1 MRRLG
6 LPAAV
11 GAHRRGRHAVT
22 PGPARLRPRE
32 WLALVAALAI
42 GHAFRVRIVRFPSDF
57 DAVNYV
63 QIATDI
69 AQHGLFRPFY
79 YANIRTYG
87 YPLVLAG
94 LERMA
99 ARIGVDWL
107 WLVFEVQLFAYLAAC
122 VAVRN
127 AVARHDPV
135 YAPWVLVTLAL
146 NVFALSYAPETLT
159 ESLALTLLM
168 LSAAMW
174 IRMRVPGA
182 ALQGRVL
189 AAALL
194 GSFAVMVRPASLF
207 ALMALAVALLLVVF
221 ERRVGWRA
229 GLSMAVMFVV
239 GTALPMAPQVIN
251 NLRNYGEATPLVVAR
266 LGTNQQIW
274 GIQYLKYATAL
285 PPVPLPSVF
294 YDNPL
299 AANRPIDFGHPL
311 AWYWRY
317 PWAGARTLALHVF
330 NMLDQDLFFTY
341 ARSLDPWYRVPV
353 AILNHALLGFAVI
366 GGVLMV
372 ARRRL
377 AVTAVAVIAFLA
389 AHLGLHA
396 TTAVEM
402 RFGLPL
408 LVLAGPLAAFGWQ
421 VLHRNAAQ
429 RAWLAAVILV
439 AAWVTGALVL
449 SDWVRA
455 QAP

>member
-1 MRRLG
+1 M
-6 LPAAV
+6 
-11 GAHRRGRHAVT
+11 T
-22 PGPARLRPRE
+22 PVPARLGRWE

-42 GHAFRVRIVRFPSDF
+42 GHAFYARIVRFPSDF
-57 DAVNYV
+57 DALNYV

-94 LERMA
+94 LERTA
-99 ARIGVDWL
+99 ALTGVDWL
-107 WLVFEVQLFAYLAAC
+107 WLVFEAQLFAYLGAC

-127 AVARHDPV
+127 AVARHDSA

-168 LSAAMW
+168 LAAALW
-174 IRMRVPGA
+174 IGMRVPGA
-182 ALQGRVL
+182 ALPARVFV
-189 AAALL
+189 AALL
-194 GSFAVMVRPASLF
+194 TSFAVMVRPASLF
-207 ALMALAVALLLVVF
+207 ALAAFAVALLLVVL
-221 ERRVGWRA
+221 ERRVGWRT
-229 GLSMAVMFVV
+229 GLSMAVVFVV

-294 YDNPL
+294 YDNTL
-299 AANRPIDFGHPL
+299 VVSRPIDPEHPL

-353 AILNHALLGFAVI
+353 AILNHALLAFAAI

-377 AVTAVAVIAFLA
+377 AMTAIAVVAFVV
-389 AHLGLHA
+389 AHIGLHA

-408 LVLAGPLAAFGWQ
+408 LVLAGPLAAFGWR
-421 VLHRNAAQ
+421 VLRRRA
-429 RAWLAAVILV
+429 RRCAWLVVGIFV
-439 AAWVTGALVL
+439 AAWVTGALML

-455 QAP
+455 QAPQIRAWQQEHGGGWHLP